1 MVAGPK
7 LLNAADSATW
17 EIINDNVAH
26 SAGPDAS
33 KTLRHSDRDS
43 PHPIF
48 ARVVLAENLAKLL
61 GKAPVTGHLRL
72 VAALLRLRPIPAQAL
87 FRWFAHHSRIKA
99 VSDPAFIQEK
109 MVDVNDL
116 AEVVRRVAVGTK
128 PTKSEGSH

>member
-48 ARVVLAENLAKLL
+48 ARVVLAENLAELL
-61 GKAPVTGHLRL
+61 G
-72 VAALLRLRPIPAQAL
+72 
-87 FRWFAHHSRIKA
+87 
-99 VSDPAFIQEK
+99 
-109 MVDVNDL
+109 
-116 AEVVRRVAVGTK
+116 
-128 PTKSEGSH
+128 